1 MSIHLD
7 DNMKRV
13 LYPVRTK
20 QSIIME
26 FFGLND
32 EDLGR
37 NAVLVT
43 KWVSQYYKFKDILE
57 ARGISESDMKELFP
71 HLPFDAIQEPSTT
84 TPEVNGESGLPTVSG
99 DTDEPKKRGRKKSM
113 E

>member
-1 MSIHLD
+1 MSELMSIHLD

-26 FFGLND
+26 FFGLEN

-43 KWVSQYYKFKDILE
+43 K
-57 ARGISESDMKELFP
+57 
-71 HLPFDAIQEPSTT
+71 
-84 TPEVNGESGLPTVSG
+84 
-99 DTDEPKKRGRKKSM
+99 
-113 E
+113 